1 MGRERVG
8 VEITEGLRKEGL
20 LFSKWFQ
27 CSTKLTTQ
35 TALPNYP
42 SKLTSSQAD
51 LIGQQGK
58 RRLYFS
64 GLYIEFST
72 RVPLDPTFA
81 CI

>member
-1 MGRERVG
+1 M
-8 VEITEGLRKEGL
+8 VEVRSPRLWQQRPTKHD
-20 LFSKWFQ
+20 

-35 TALPNYP
+35 TALPNCP